1 MSAPD
6 RPSSSDPG
14 AQPHEGA
21 ATFGAGA
28 RAAGPGPTFIW
39 GFAGALSQSYTPGAP
54 IGGTLASMPRLLKFA
69 LTTAAA
75 LLALLL
81 AAIGLF
87 VATFDPDA
95 HKAWLI
101 EQVQARTGRT
111 LSVPGPVELRL
122 FPTLG
127 ARVGAVALS
136 EPRSSAPFAALR
148 SAQLSVALWPLL
160 RRQLVVDRIELD
172 GLDVQLV
179 RNADGST
186 SIDDLLGTPAA
197 APTPPPDSA
206 ASAAPA
212 RPLQFDIAG
221 IALTDT
227 TLRLDDRAGPR
238 RLTLSQASLR
248 TGRVVPGL
256 PVDLQFQGR
265 LGSDAPLL
273 DTTLQLQ
280 ARVTATAALDRI
292 TLETVRAEIA
302 GRVATL
308 AALQLRLSVPSAT
321 WAART
326 LQVPA
331 LELQADAGPLQLRSA
346 GSATLDM
353 ARQRLDSQLSGR
365 LDRSQFQA
373 KLGLASFTP
382 AAIRFDL
389 EVDQID
395 LDRYRSPAPAAA
407 ASAPAA
413 ETPLDLS
420 ALAALDA
427 RGAVRV
433 GALQVA
439 GLKTTALR
447 TDLRAAG
454 GRIELAGLA
463 AQLYGGKLSGRLG
476 VQAAATPRFT
486 LQTALTG
493 VRVGPLLADLLAKPA
508 PLEGVG
514 DVVLDIATEGRSTAA
529 LPGALQGGARVV
541 LRDGMVRGI
550 NVAQTLRRARA
561 QLTGAGT
568 QTGEASAA
576 ESTDF
581 SALTASFRIRDG
593 VARNDDLQATSPLLR
608 VGGNGDI
615 DLGRRTLDYLVQAT
629 VVATL
634 QGQGGPE
641 LQALRG
647 QTIPVRLQGPFDAL
661 RYRVEFGS
669 MVRELAKEKLEPKAR
684 EALDKAKDDAKQ
696 RLGDKLQELLRK

>member
-1 MSAPD
+1 M
-6 RPSSSDPG
+6 R
-14 AQPHEGA
+14 
-21 ATFGAGA
+21 
-28 RAAGPGPTFIW
+28 
-39 GFAGALSQSYTPGAP
+39 
-54 IGGTLASMPRLLKFA
+54 RLLK
-69 LTTAAA
+69 TTAILAA
-75 LLALLL
+75 VLLALLL

-111 LSVPGPVELRL
+111 LAVPGPVELRL

-136 EPRSSAPFAALR
+136 APRSAEPFAALR
-148 SAQLSVALWPLL
+148 SAQVSVALWPLL
-160 RRQLVVDRIELD
+160 RRQLVVDRIEID

-186 SIDDLLGTPAA
+186 SIDDLLGTRASTPAS
-197 APTPPPDSA
+197 APTPSADGA
-206 ASAAPA
+206 ASAVPV

-238 RLTLSQASLR
+238 RLTLSHASLR

-265 LGSDAPLL
+265 LAGDAPQI

-292 TLETVRAEIA
+292 TLETVRAEVA

-308 AALQLRLSVPSAT
+308 TGLQLRLSVPSAT
-321 WAART
+321 WAARS

-331 LELQADAGPLQLRSA
+331 LELQADAGSLQLRSA
-346 GSATLDM
+346 GSAALDL
-353 ARQRLDSQLSGR
+353 ARQRLDSTLAGR

-407 ASAPAA
+407 AAASAPAT

-454 GRIELAGLA
+454 GRIELASLA
-463 AQLYGGKLSGRLG
+463 AQLYGGRLSGRVG
-476 VQAAATPRFT
+476 VQAAAVPRFA
-486 LQTALTG
+486 LQAALTG

-514 DVVLDIATEGRSTAA
+514 DVVLDLATQGGSVAA

-561 QLTGAGT
+561 QLTGGDV
-568 QTGEASAA
+568 QSGSASAA

-593 VARNDDLQATSPLLR
+593 VARNDDLQASSPLLR

-615 DLGRRTLDYLVQAT
+615 DIGRRTLDYLVQAT

-634 QGQGGPE
+634 EGQGGPE

-669 MVRELAKEKLEPKAR
+669 MARDLAKQKLEPKAR
-684 EALDKAKDDAKQ
+684 EALDKAKDDARQ
-696 RLGDKLQELLRK
+696 RLGDKLQDLLRK

>member
-1 MSAPD
+1 
-6 RPSSSDPG
+6 
-14 AQPHEGA
+14 
-21 ATFGAGA
+21 
-28 RAAGPGPTFIW
+28 
-39 GFAGALSQSYTPGAP
+39 
-54 IGGTLASMPRLLKFA
+54 
-69 LTTAAA
+69 
-75 LLALLL
+75 
-81 AAIGLF
+81 
-87 VATFDPDA
+87 
-95 HKAWLI
+95 
-101 EQVQARTGRT
+101 
-111 LSVPGPVELRL
+111 
-122 FPTLG
+122 
-127 ARVGAVALS
+127 
-136 EPRSSAPFAALR
+136 
-148 SAQLSVALWPLL
+148 
-160 RRQLVVDRIELD
+160 
-172 GLDVQLV
+172 V

-186 SIDDLLGTPAA
+186 SIDDLLGTPA
-197 APTPPPDSA
+197 PVGTPPATPPAEA
-206 ASAAPA
+206 ASSAAPA
-212 RPLQFDIAG
+212 RPLQFDVAG
-221 IALTDT
+221 IALTNT
-227 TLRLDDRAGPR
+227 TLRLDDRTGPR

-265 LGSDAPLL
+265 LASDAPLL

-280 ARVTATAALDRI
+280 ARVTATPALDRI
-292 TLETVRAEIA
+292 TLETLRAEVA
-302 GRVATL
+302 GRVASL
-308 AALQLRLSVPSAT
+308 AGLQVRLTVPSAT
-321 WAART
+321 WAARA

-331 LELQADAGPLQLRSA
+331 LELQADAGSLQLRSA
-346 GSATLDM
+346 GSAALDL
-353 ARQRLDSQLSGR
+353 ARQRLDTTLAGR

-373 KLGLASFTP
+373 KVGLASFTP

-413 ETPLDLS
+413 DTPLDLS

-447 TDLRAAG
+447 TDVRAAG
-454 GRIELAGLA
+454 GRIELAPLA
-463 AQLYGGKLSGRLG
+463 AQLYGGRLSGRLG

-493 VRVGPLLADLLAKPA
+493 VRVGPLLADLMAKPA

-514 DVVLDIATEGRSTAA
+514 DVVLDLATQGASVAA
-529 LPGALQGGARVV
+529 LPGALQGGARVA
-541 LRDGMVRGI
+541 LRDGMVRGV

-561 QLTGAGT
+561 QLGGSGEAQAGN
-568 QTGEASAA
+568 ASAA

-581 SALTASFRIRDG
+581 SALTASFRVRDG

-615 DLGRRTLDYLVQAT
+615 DIGRRTLDYLVQAT

-669 MVRELAKEKLEPKAR
+669 MARDLAKQKLEPKAR
-684 EALDKAKDDAKQ
+684 EALDKAKEDAKQ
-696 RLGDKLQELLRK
+696 KLGDKLQDLFKR